1 MSSEEVKAKVNNCDI
16 TICIVGLGYVGLCIA
31 SVLADIGYRV
41 IGADVDS
48 KIIQTVKRGKAPF
61 YESELDQL
69 VKKVVASGRL
79 TPTSDVAGA
88 TRKSD
93 AVIITVGT
101 PPDKSGR
108 ISLEYLKAACKQV
121 GEGLTEG
128 KLIILKSTVPPGTTN
143 TVVRPILEQSSSLKV
158 TKDFLLVYCPER
170 LAEGKAIQ
178 ELRILPEIIG
188 GVDKKGSEIAATIF
202 AKLGVQTIQVSK
214 PEVAELV
221 KLADNAWIDLSI
233 AYANELAKICEKTG
247 VDVQEVISAANT
259 LPEVRNWHMLRP
271 GLAGGSCLT
280 KDPLF
285 LLAYA
290 KERGAEIRLPA
301 IARRI
306 NKRMYL
312 HIAGLI
318 EDAFKEM
325 GKALRGSRVSILG
338 LAFKGDV
345 SDLRGSQAVSLA
357 RKLAMEGVSV
367 KAYDP
372 FVTKA
377 PKGICTEPDLLSAVK
392 NSDCVVV
399 ATEHTVFKQINLE
412 EIAKCVSK
420 PCGIVDARGIINPIS
435 AVKLGFIWRGLGRP
449 VEAFQGG

>member
-1 MSSEEVKAKVNNCDI
+1 MSSEEIEAKVNNCDI
-16 TICIVGLGYVGLCIA
+16 TICVVGLGYVGLCIA
-31 SVLADIGYRV
+31 SVLADVGYRV

-48 KIIQTVKRGKAPF
+48 TIIQTVKRGKAPF

-79 TPTSDVAGA
+79 TPTSNVVEA

-93 AVIITVGT
+93 VVIIAVGT
-101 PPDKSGR
+101 PPDKSGKIR
-108 ISLEYLKAACKQV
+108 FEYLKAACKKV
-121 GEGLTEG
+121 GEGLTKG
-128 KLIILKSTVPPGTTN
+128 KLVILKSTVPPGTTN
-143 TVVRPILEQSSSLKV
+143 TIVRSILEKTSNLKA

-170 LAEGKAIQ
+170 LSEGKAIQ

-188 GVDKKGSEIAATIF
+188 GIDKKASEVAAAIF
-202 AKLGVQTIQVSK
+202 AKLGVQTILVSK

-259 LPEVRNWHMLRP
+259 LPEARNWHMLRP

-285 LLAYA
+285 LVAYA
-290 KERGAEIRLPA
+290 KERGAEIHLPA
-301 IARRI
+301 VARRI
-306 NKRMYL
+306 NARMYL

-318 EDAFKEM
+318 EDALHEM

-345 SDLRGSQAVSLA
+345 SDLRGSQALSLA
-357 RKLAMEGVSV
+357 RKLAKEGATV

-372 FVTKA
+372 FVAKA
-377 PKGICTEPDLLSAVK
+377 PRGISMESDLISAVK
-392 NSDCVVV
+392 NSDCIVV
-399 ATEHTVFKQINLE
+399 ATEHTAFKQINLE
-412 EIAKCVSK
+412 EITKYVNK
-420 PCGIVDARGIINPIS
+420 PCAIVDARAIINPLI
-435 AVKLGFIWRGLGRP
+435 ALKLGFIWRGLGRP
-449 VEAFQGG
+449 IGAFRGG